1 MERLIAACTNCAVS
15 KAPCRIKGKICTESG
30 YLIASKCLPRRGSND
45 APRAG
50 AAGLRE
56 NAPVERLIAACTNCA
71 VSKAP
76 CRIKGK
82 ICTESGYLIASKCL
96 PRRGSNDAPRAGAA
110 GLRENAPVERLIAA
124 CTNCA
129 VSKAPCR
136 IKGKICTESGYLIA
150 SKCLPRR
157 EQAPALRLYCGVPE
171 KAEVFLG
178 RGDITECARGGF
190 C

>member
-1 MERLIAACTNCAVS
+1 MERLIAACTNCAVA
-15 KAPCRIKGKICTESG
+15 KAPWRIKGKICTESG
-30 YLIASKCLPRRGSND
+30 HLIASSRLPRRGSND

-71 VSKAP
+71 VAKAP
-76 CRIKGK
+76 WRIKGK
-82 ICTESGYLIASKCL
+82 ICTESGHLIASSRL

-129 VSKAPCR
+129 GAKAPWR
-136 IKGKICTESGYLIA
+136 IKCKICTEFGYLIA
-150 SKCLPRR
+150 SKRLPRR
-157 EQAPALRLYCGVPE
+157 GSNDAPRAGAPARLR
-171 KAEVFLG
+171 
-178 RGDITECARGGF
+178 DSITSSPKQRRTP
-190 C
+190 

>member
-1 MERLIAACTNCAVS
+1 MERLIAACTNCAVA
-15 KAPCRIKGKICTESG
+15 KAPCRIKGKICTEFGHLS
-30 YLIASKCLPRRGSND
+30 ASKCLPRRGSND

-71 VSKAP
+71 VAKAP
-76 CRIKGK
+76 WWIKGK

-96 PRRGSNDAPRAGAA
+96 PRRGSNDAPQAGAA

-129 VSKAPCR
+129 VAKAPCR
-136 IKGKICTESGYLIA
+136 IIGKICTESGHLIA
-150 SKCLPRR
+150 SKRLPRR
-157 EQAPALRLYCGVPE
+157 GSNDALRAGALSR
-171 KAEVFLG
+171 L
-178 RGDITECARGGF
+178 RDSITFSPKQRRTP
-190 C
+190 